1 MDTLGASR
9 QFPVPWEALRAWLQ
23 EAELT
28 QIKTGSTAHIS
39 PTQLLA
45 LSQFVTFVEEPE
57 VPSDNYVSKLQGALV
72 HCSHRSGRETAA
84 HSSWLIPYATAEF
97 VQKRHLDMP
106 QFTMESLNVP
116 VAGKYRPR
124 WRCICSLP
132 WSGEKFPEPGEGD
145 IGLFVNSKVRKSL
158 PQDN

>member
-1 MDTLGASR
+1 MDTL
-9 QFPVPWEALRAWLQ
+9 
-23 EAELT
+23 
-28 QIKTGSTAHIS
+28 GSTAHIS

-57 VPSDNYVSKLQGALV
+57 VLSDNYVSKLQ
-72 HCSHRSGRETAA
+72 
-84 HSSWLIPYATAEF
+84 EF

-132 WSGEKFPEPGEGD
+132 WSGEKFPEPGEGA
-145 IGLFVNSKVRKSL
+145 IGLFVNSKEAKQFAAMKAFAHVAGH
-158 PQDN
+158 PTQDVSAASFTSSVTGPSVYVVMTQPADTSQSDMAKIMHWITR